1 MSNSNFENANVNGS
15 VPIVAAESEQQLT
28 DNHEVK
34 LFEVAIAGEVL
45 MFLEGHVKVYAADE
59 DEAVDK
65 VQAQIDAEILD
76 DDFEMEDVDSGYTIP
91 YSDVKHFYNVGLQT
105 DAVGLVEDDV
115 DPLDVLQ
122 YEVKELEAQVS
133 WDAGAMAKRKEF
145 LLSLLDEEQSVAA

>member
-1 MSNSNFENANVNGS
+1 MSDFDFENASKDGS
-15 VPIVAAESEQQLT
+15 LPTVAPESEDHHT
-28 DNHEVK
+28 NDHEVK
-34 LFEVAIAGEVL
+34 LYEVAIAAEVL
-45 MFLEGHVKVYAADE
+45 MYLEGYVKVYAADE